1 MTKPIRFI
9 EAATRMYKDDWYRHK
24 TWDAQIEESFNET
37 LRHARLK
44 QDFLRIQASYLTAEY
59 PEVSLMLLK
68 RYFAMG
74 LHFDMAFA
82 WYDRAM
88 AYTSLGQIDQ
98 ALEAFCEA
106 LEEEDMNSDALSPA
120 YLAMPKLVAD
130 LAIETWYPKAME
142 TLQRYAGRRKRPR
155 DYYEW
160 NAVFALICSQMGQHS
175 EAKKYAQEALE
186 IVKKQASGVS
196 YKSKTWIIRDDDMHK
211 NLFNKTLDMTTGYK
225 MGLKSR
231 VSRMLGHG

>member
-1 MTKPIRFI
+1 
-9 EAATRMYKDDWYRHK
+9 MYNDDWYRHK
-24 TWDAQIEESFNET
+24 TWDAQIEKSFNET

-44 QDFLRIQASYLTAEY
+44 QDFLRIQASYLTADY
-59 PEVSLMLLK
+59 PKVSLKLLE
-68 RYFAMG
+68 RYFALG

-88 AYTSLGQIDQ
+88 AYTSLGQIEQ

-106 LEEEDMNSDALSPA
+106 LEEENMNSDVLTPA

-130 LAIETWYPKAME
+130 LTIDTWYPKALE

-155 DYYEW
+155 DHYEW
-160 NAVFALICSQMGQHS
+160 SAVSALIYSHMGQHV
-175 EAKKYAQEALE
+175 EAQKYAQDAMD

-196 YKSKTWIIRDDDMHK
+196 YKSKTWIVREDDMHQ
-211 NLFNKTLDMTTGYK
+211 NLFNKALDMTTGHK
-225 MGLKSR
+225 MGLKNR

>member
-1 MTKPIRFI
+1 MN
-9 EAATRMYKDDWYRHK
+9 KDDWYRNR
-24 TWDAQIEESFNET
+24 TWDAQIEKSFNET

-44 QDFLRIQASYLTAEY
+44 QDFLRIQASYLTADY
-59 PEVSLMLLK
+59 PEVSLKLLD

-88 AYTSLGQIDQ
+88 AYTSLGHIDQ
-98 ALEAFCEA
+98 TLEAFCEA

-130 LAIETWYPKAME
+130 LAIDTWYAKALE
-142 TLQRYAGRRKRPR
+142 TLKRCAGRRKKPR

-160 NAVFALICSQMGQHS
+160 NAVSALICSQMGQHS
-175 EAKKYAQEALE
+175 EAKKYAQDAME
-186 IVKKQASGVS
+186 IVKKQASGIS

-211 NLFNKTLDMTTGYK
+211 KLFNKTLDMTMGHKT
-225 MGLKSR
+225 GLKSR
-231 VSRMLGHG
+231 FSRMLGQG